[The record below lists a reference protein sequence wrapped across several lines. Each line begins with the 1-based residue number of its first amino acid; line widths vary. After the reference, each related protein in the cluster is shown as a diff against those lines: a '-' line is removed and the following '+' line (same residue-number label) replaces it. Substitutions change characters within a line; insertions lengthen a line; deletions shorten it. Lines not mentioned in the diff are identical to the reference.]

1 MNIKNKTKNRR
12 FFDIPYIFRTFSEAL
27 CQFIMQNITVSGLNL
42 DIQWKDKQKN
52 FNLIEN
58 SMKLIKTDLI
68 LLPEMFPTG
77 FNMKP
82 EEVADRNSETLEW
95 MKKFAMEKNCAV
107 AGSASIMEG
116 ENFYNRFYFVE
127 PNGNH
132 HQYDKRH
139 LFSFSGEDKNY
150 TSGKDRVIVNYK
162 GWRILLQVCYDLRF
176 PVFARN
182 NDDYDAILYV
192 ANWPEVRIDA
202 WKTLLKARAIE
213 NLAYVFGLNRIGTDG
228 NNLFYPE
235 SSYCYA
241 PDGTL
246 VSTTENNIVSA
257 ELNAEKLLKFREKF
271 RFLNDRD
278 SFEII

>member
-1 MNIKNKTKNRR
+1 MRNNLKI
-12 FFDIPYIFRTFSEAL
+12 
-27 CQFIMQNITVSGLNL
+27 SGLNF
-42 DIQWKDKQKN
+42 DICWKDKKRN
-52 FNLIEN
+52 FHNIEQQFQDI
-58 SMKLIKTDLI
+58 SADL
-68 LLPEMFPTG
+68 LVLPEMFSTG
-77 FNMKP
+77 FYMNAA
-82 EEVADRNSETLEW
+82 EIADRNSETLEW
-95 MKKFAMEKNCAV
+95 MKKFAMEKDCAV

-116 ENFYNRFYFVE
+116 ENFHNRFYFVE

-213 NLAYVFGLNRIGTDG
+213 NQSYVFGLNRIGTDG
-228 NNLFYPE
+228 NNLNYPE
-235 SSYCYA
+235 SSYCFFA
-241 PDGTL
+241 DG
-246 VSTTENNIVSA
+246 SIISETENHFVSA
-257 ELNAEKLLKFREKF
+257 EFNSDELKKYRG
-271 RFLNDRD
+271 RFQFLDDRD
-278 SFEII
+278 SFEIF